1 MCRDGD
7 CPVIDEPPPG
17 EAWCQYRL
25 GLEYARWVFGYPMEP
40 GRPRWSRS
48 DRLPGVHQRDGPGRR
63 RPGPLSWRR
72 MGDLNPRG
80 FYPNTISNR
89 AH

>member
-40 GRPRWSRS
+40 GAPEVVA
-48 DRLPGVHQRDGPGRR
+48 LTGRR
-63 RPGPLSWRR
+63 ASADRTVPVASAR
-72 MGDLNPRG
+72 D
-80 FYPNTISNR
+80 R
-89 AH
+89 AVGGGWGI

>member
-40 GRPRWSRS
+40 GAPEVVS
-48 DRLPGVHQRDGPGRR
+48 L
-63 RPGPLSWRR
+63 
-72 MGDLNPRG
+72 
-80 FYPNTISNR
+80 
-89 AH
+89 